1 LLSEHRGQNPGNTV
15 SQIYKLSTD
24 ELRALF
30 VDLNST
36 EKDPLPYTSGPDL
49 QHQLAAL
56 KDHGSTKGVLK
67 KLASE
72 ASTGIV
78 GDEKD
83 LRRRK
88 AVFGQNTKP
97 LPVATSLCES
107 LKQTCSDKLWWVV
120 AGSAILSGICGA
132 VANGAAGLVEG
143 ASIIAAVVV
152 IITIV
157 SFADWFKDTR
167 FVDLQG
173 TIQEQSV
180 PVIRGKFGATQTVSV
195 WDLVVGDV
203 ILLEA
208 GARVPADCLV
218 IESADL

>member
-1 LLSEHRGQNPGNTV
+1 LLATERQVTV
-15 SQIYKLSTD
+15 SHIYKLST
-24 ELRALF
+24 EQLRALF
-30 VDLNST
+30 VSDNQ
-36 EKDPLPYTSGPDL
+36 DHNL

-88 AVFGQNTKP
+88 AVFGENTKP
-97 LPVATSLCES
+97 LPVASSFCES

-143 ASIIAAVVV
+143 ASIIAAVTV

-173 TIQEQSV
+173 SIQEQSV
-180 PVIRGKFGATQTVSV
+180 PVIRGKFGAT
-195 WDLVVGDV
+195 
-203 ILLEA
+203 
-208 GARVPADCLV
+208 
-218 IESADL
+218 

>member
-1 LLSEHRGQNPGNTV
+1 MTFEADRAVRQPLLATERQVTV
-15 SQIYKLSTD
+15 SHIYKLST
-24 ELRALF
+24 EQLRALF
-30 VDLNST
+30 GS
-36 EKDPLPYTSGPDL
+36 EDL
-49 QHQLAAL
+49 QDSNLEAQLEAL
-56 KDHGSTKGVLK
+56 KGHGSARGVLK

-88 AVFGQNTKP
+88 AVFGENTKP
-97 LPVATSLCES
+97 LPVASSFCES

-120 AGSAILSGICGA
+120 VGSAILSGICGA

-143 ASIIAAVVV
+143 ASILVAVVV
-152 IITIV
+152 IVTVV

-167 FVDLQG
+167 FVALQG
-173 TIQEQSV
+173 SNQEQSA